1 MKDQKNTKESDI
13 IFLDRCKKIPKL
25 FIIRFILSIIGFVL
39 SVILLFK
46 DLNNDI
52 EPWWQIITVIALAV
66 LIIILHL
73 IDRNRYV
80 RIKGGVPI
88 LRCNI
93 TNKDVKSKDDIF
105 TEGITTT
112 NPSRISLFN
121 VRVETGNNPEPLTMC
136 I

>member
-52 EPWWQIITVIALAV
+52 EP
-66 LIIILHL
+66 
-73 IDRNRYV
+73 
-80 RIKGGVPI
+80 
-88 LRCNI
+88 
-93 TNKDVKSKDDIF
+93 
-105 TEGITTT
+105 
-112 NPSRISLFN
+112 
-121 VRVETGNNPEPLTMC
+121 
-136 I
+136 